1 MEITASNNCLYDKTN
16 AYLPAMSHVPQLI
29 SDLALI
35 LGSAAVSLLLFKKL
49 KQPVV
54 LGYIVAG
61 VLVGPHFDF
70 FPSVSEISSIQ
81 VWAEIGVIFLLFSL
95 GLEFSFKKLIKVGNS
110 ALITGL
116 FEIAAMLVLGYLTG
130 KWLGWSKMDSL
141 FLGGIIAISSTSIIF
156 RAFDELNLKQ
166 KKFAGL
172 VIGILVIED
181 LVAVVLMALLSAFA
195 ETNQLAGGVLVASV
209 IKLLFALVLW
219 FAAGIFILPGLF
231 KYATRYLTDET
242 LLVLSL
248 GLCLGMV
255 LMAVGVGFSAAL
267 GAFIMGSLLAETPQ
281 AERIEHVFK
290 PVNDLFGAVFFV
302 SVGML
307 IQPQLLLQYMLP
319 VMVLTVVV
327 MFGKTLHV
335 SFGALLAGQPLKQ
348 SIQAGTSMS
357 QIGEFSFIIATLGL
371 SLGVI
376 SEFLYPIAVG
386 VSVITTFFTPY
397 MMRLA
402 EPLHQTIE
410 KRLPQFWLQRLNR
423 YSAGAQHIQAE
434 SDWKVVAKSFTQ
446 IVLLNGVILAAI
458 VLLFKNLVEP
468 LIWISGDAGRIITAA
483 LALLCM
489 APFLWMLTTRKINR
503 PSYTQLWLNK
513 YNRGPIII
521 MEMVR
526 VGIGV
531 TMVWFLFIQL
541 FSTITALLAALVIII
556 MAGFVFKRKLHAFS
570 VKIEKR
576 FLSNLYMREQ
586 MQQVKDNKVR
596 ELLPWDAHVAYLD
609 IHTHSPWVGQSLQ
622 ELALREKFGLNVV
635 LIERGGNQIMIPDKS
650 QQLFPFDR
658 IAVIG
663 TDEQIQSCLSEIES
677 GKKQLAQI
685 KVQTEEVSLIQ
696 VTVSH
701 GFPFIGQ
708 SIRQSKIREKLNCLI
723 VGIERGEERM
733 LNPDSATIYQLND
746 TLWIAGDKKKIKG
759 LLD

>member
-1 MEITASNNCLYDKTN
+1 
-16 AYLPAMSHVPQLI
+16 MSHVPQLI

-35 LGSAAVSLLLFKKL
+35 LGSAAVALLLFKKL

-54 LGYIVAG
+54 LGYLVAG

-70 FPSVSEISSIQ
+70 FPSVSEINSIQ

-116 FEIAAMLVLGYLTG
+116 FEITAMLLLGYLTG
-130 KWLGWSKMDSL
+130 KWFGWSKMDSL

-172 VIGILVIED
+172 VLGILVIED

-195 ETNQLAGGVLVASV
+195 ETNQLAGGVLLVSV
-209 IKLLFALVLW
+209 LKLLFALVLW

-267 GAFIMGSLLAETPQ
+267 GAFIMGSLLAETTQ

-290 PVNDLFGAVFFV
+290 PVKDLFGAVFFV

-307 IQPQLLLQYMLP
+307 IQPHLLMQYLLP
-319 VMVLTVVV
+319 VLVLTLVV
-327 MFGKTLHV
+327 MLGKTLHV
-335 SFGALLAGQPLKQ
+335 SLGALLAGQPLKQ

-402 EPLHQTIE
+402 EPLHRIIE
-410 KRLPQFWLQRLNR
+410 KKLPHSWLQRLNL

-434 SDWKVVAKSFTQ
+434 SDWKLVAKSFTQ
-446 IVLLNGVILAAI
+446 IVLLNGVILTAI

-468 LIWISGDAGRIITAA
+468 LLWISGDAGKIITAI
-483 LALLCM
+483 LALVCM
-489 APFLWMLTTRKINR
+489 SPFLWMLTTKKINR

-513 YNRGPIII
+513 YNRGPIIL
-521 MEMVR
+521 MEFAR

-531 TMVWFLFIQL
+531 SLVWFLFIQL
-541 FSTITALLAALVIII
+541 FSTITALLAAFVIMV
-556 MAGFVFKRKLHAFS
+556 MAGYVFKRKLHGFS

-576 FLSNLYMREQ
+576 FLSNLYMREE
-586 MQQVKDNKVR
+586 MQHLKNNKVTS
-596 ELLPWDAHVAYLD
+596 LLPWDAHVAYLD
-609 IHTHSPWVGQSLQ
+609 IHSNSTWVGQSLQ
-622 ELALREKFGLNVV
+622 DLALREKYGLNVV
-635 LIERGGNQIMIPDKS
+635 LIERGSNQILIPDRT
-650 QQLFPFDR
+650 QQLFPFDK
-658 IAVIG
+658 IAIIG
-663 TDEQIQSCLSEIES
+663 TDAQIQLCLSAMNA
-677 GKKQLAQI
+677 GNVQI
-685 KVQTEEVSLIQ
+685 DEANQQSEEVSLMQ

-701 GFPFIGQ
+701 GFPFLGQ
-708 SIRQSKIREKLNCLI
+708 SIRQSNIRQKLNCLI
-723 VGIERGEERM
+723 VGIERGEERI
-733 LNPDSATIYQLND
+733 LNPDSSTTYQLND
-746 TLWIAGDKKKIKG
+746 TLWIAGNKKKIKAMLG
-759 LLD
+759 

>member
-1 MEITASNNCLYDKTN
+1 
-16 AYLPAMSHVPQLI
+16 MSHVPQLI

-35 LGSAAVSLLLFKKL
+35 LGSAAVALLLFKKL

-54 LGYIVAG
+54 LGYLVAG

-70 FPSVSEISSIQ
+70 FPSVSEINSIQ

-116 FEIAAMLVLGYLTG
+116 FEITAMLLLGYLTG
-130 KWLGWSKMDSL
+130 KWFGWSKMDSL

-172 VIGILVIED
+172 VLGILVIED

-195 ETNQLAGGVLVASV
+195 ETNQLAGGVLLVSV
-209 IKLLFALVLW
+209 LKLLFALVLW

-267 GAFIMGSLLAETPQ
+267 GAFIMGSLLAETTQ

-290 PVNDLFGAVFFV
+290 PVKDLFGAVFFV

-307 IQPQLLLQYMLP
+307 IQPHLLMQYLLP
-319 VMVLTVVV
+319 VLVLTLVV
-327 MFGKTLHV
+327 MLGKTLHV
-335 SFGALLAGQPLKQ
+335 SLGALLAGQPLKQ

-402 EPLHQTIE
+402 EPLHRIIE
-410 KRLPQFWLQRLNR
+410 KKLPHSWLQRLNL

-434 SDWKVVAKSFTQ
+434 SDWKLVAKSFTQ
-446 IVLLNGVILAAI
+446 IVLLNGVILTAI

-468 LIWISGDAGRIITAA
+468 LLWISGDAGKIITAI
-483 LALLCM
+483 LALVCM
-489 APFLWMLTTRKINR
+489 SPFLWMLTTKKINR

-513 YNRGPIII
+513 YNRGPIIL
-521 MEMVR
+521 MEFAR

-531 TMVWFLFIQL
+531 SMVWFLFIQL
-541 FSTITALLAALVIII
+541 FSTITALLAAFVIMV
-556 MAGFVFKRKLHAFS
+556 MAGYVFKRKLHGFS

-576 FLSNLYMREQ
+576 FLSNLYMREE
-586 MQQVKDNKVR
+586 MQHLKNNKVTS
-596 ELLPWDAHVAYLD
+596 LLPWDAHVAYLD
-609 IHTHSPWVGQSLQ
+609 IHSNSTWVGQSLQ
-622 ELALREKFGLNVV
+622 DLALREKYGLNVV
-635 LIERGGNQIMIPDKS
+635 LIERGSNQILIPDRT
-650 QQLFPFDR
+650 QQLFPFDK
-658 IAVIG
+658 IAIIG
-663 TDEQIQSCLSEIES
+663 TDAQIQLCLSAMNA
-677 GKKQLAQI
+677 GNVQI
-685 KVQTEEVSLIQ
+685 DEANQQSEEVSLMQ

-701 GFPFIGQ
+701 GFPFLGQ
-708 SIRQSKIREKLNCLI
+708 SIRQSNIRQKLNCLI
-723 VGIERGEERM
+723 VGIERGEERI
-733 LNPDSATIYQLND
+733 LNPDSSTTYQLND
-746 TLWIAGDKKKIKG
+746 TLWIAGNKKKIKAMLG
-759 LLD
+759 